1 VASLVLTKAST
12 FVNKTKPLLCLHTAS
27 RSIEIDIKEKGMT
40 NTQEFLANQRTQL
53 LRELQRT
60 RSTSGAVSP
69 ASLQIKELDERIAQL
84 VGWDA
89 VKRRKVDTF
98 VT

>member
-1 VASLVLTKAST
+1 
-12 FVNKTKPLLCLHTAS
+12 
-27 RSIEIDIKEKGMT
+27 MT